1 MTISKIYYQRN
12 FRIGDFQYE
21 TIGIGIDLNE
31 GENAHEALEEAKR
44 LVIEYNAEQNH
55 PVPHIQES
63 TVPQPLPEI
72 RVDKKAIEVN
82 YEVVIEEINKCTTI
96 KELDEWNMIARG
108 NKDAGMAFA
117 KKAAE
122 ILSKHS

>member
-21 TIGIGIDLNE
+21 TIGIGIDINE

-72 RVDKKAIEVN
+72 QVDKVKDISLTEQICFAENIGELKQFELLAKMNPNLQKAYDNTYRLLIGK
-82 YEVVIEEINKCTTI
+82 EE
-96 KELDEWNMIARG
+96 
-108 NKDAGMAFA
+108 
-117 KKAAE
+117 
-122 ILSKHS
+122 